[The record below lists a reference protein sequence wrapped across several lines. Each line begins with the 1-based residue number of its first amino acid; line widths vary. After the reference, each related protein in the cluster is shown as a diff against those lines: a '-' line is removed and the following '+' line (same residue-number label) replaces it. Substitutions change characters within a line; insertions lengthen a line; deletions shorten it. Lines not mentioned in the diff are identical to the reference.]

1 MSSPFAV
8 VESLLHEFYT
18 PTTPN
23 ARKREI
29 EVELL
34 AFKNQSESW
43 KTCLSAVSNATTF
56 EQNHFLWFFA
66 TSTLDHT
73 ITRRWMQL
81 GSSDRALLRE
91 TLWHTYANLAC
102 ASAKRQRDT
111 YAQLIA
117 LLGKRQFPDEDPNYL
132 AHCIALT
139 KTNFSLG
146 ICLLRTTSEEVVSSR
161 EDVST
166 DRKQYFHSCVSICL
180 PEVTDLL
187 TKYLLIAVCHIN
199 GKDIHSIP
207 STLMDYN
214 LITSLPNDNQLSN
227 SILEFLS
234 CVQHLVSWMNT
245 DLLSEYFF
253 MSILDLSQW
262 RSNRQDI
269 SLNGLSVLNELLY
282 LQKPLPFSNIL
293 MSGVNGLLDQYH
305 SSNKQHDEM
314 YTDKFRE
321 LLRLYAIK
329 YWPRMLDDL
338 EVLEAFLN
346 SLYCWT
352 IHRNGAYDFT
362 EKLEIW
368 TPIIK
373 GISAHNKLNRFYE
386 IVQLLVP
393 EIMRRTQFEYNKTEL
408 ELLDNEL
415 MEDNTQTEWQQ
426 YITQCIECIALIAEP
441 RSSEVF
447 ALVFSHWGRPYMYL
461 RSLENDVDC
470 GKTFDFLRKM
480 KSQSLPENLRDFT
493 TICQAVVRIIPLLEN
508 NNSELGN
515 EINYH
520 LNEFA
525 ENLWTVLK
533 FLISNKL
540 TVFDVDKS
548 IFQTDFDYLYAQ
560 VLMAIRSILPLSN
573 ILKAD
578 QKLVTIF
585 EALTNIF
592 QTNNL
597 LRGCTIIQMAASQL
611 LLCISSVI
619 RPKSLLE
626 FPAII
631 NIMQSGPR
639 LSHLP
644 SQVQANIY
652 ISIVSYLI
660 LPWKNVDERGQDYE
674 HRSIMLREYVDS
686 LARSFL
692 QLDLNTINSAIIAE
706 SKISSMSLNLLT
718 TFSLVIEYFKSSP
731 NTSKDL
737 LSTAFKPIIT
747 KALMIYNTFGQSSNI
762 IATTVADFSLS
773 VLHTL
778 QTQLGT
784 QFIKEMIN
792 LFITVNSRDQLSIST
807 AAVIEKILQMFQLI
821 VKHPGS
827 ASLTMI
833 PSILDFTFAYI
844 IPLLQQDDN
853 IKYSGDITSA
863 VYDLFDSILNYKWQ
877 YFYKFYVQ
885 PNGISSFQNAMNGSN
900 GAITST
906 TENLH
911 PEHFMAIM
919 NAYGQILIS
928 GNDPNIVRIVLNS
941 LQSVHDR
948 WRLYQRPLFKDNLLA
963 SFQSA
968 LISVLL
974 TGEGALHFD
983 LLANTLFNMSQVDNI
998 KMRES
1003 FAQAGLPINMKLIDE
1018 ICLTKDIP
1026 TFSQKLTQLIQDAH
1040 CVHLTQN

>member
-23 ARKREI
+23 ARKRQI
-29 EVELL
+29 GVELL

-166 DRKQYFHSCVSICL
+166 DRKQNFHSC
-180 PEVTDLL
+180 
-187 TKYLLIAVCHIN
+187 
-199 GKDIHSIP
+199 
-207 STLMDYN
+207 
-214 LITSLPNDNQLSN
+214 N
-227 SILEFLS
+227 SILELLS

-329 YWPRMLDDL
+329 YWPRMLGDL

-346 SLYCWT
+346 SLYSWT

-373 GISAHNKLNRFYE
+373 GISAQNKLNRFYE

-480 KSQSLPENLRDFT
+480 KSQSFPENLRDFT

-540 TVFDVDKS
+540 IVFDVDKYQYS
-548 IFQTDFDYLYAQ
+548 
-560 VLMAIRSILPLSN
+560 R
-573 ILKAD
+573 
-578 QKLVTIF
+578 
-585 EALTNIF
+585 
-592 QTNNL
+592 
-597 LRGCTIIQMAASQL
+597 
-611 LLCISSVI
+611 
-619 RPKSLLE
+619 
-626 FPAII
+626 
-631 NIMQSGPR
+631 
-639 LSHLP
+639 
-644 SQVQANIY
+644 
-652 ISIVSYLI
+652 LI
-660 LPWKNVDERGQDYE
+660 L
-674 HRSIMLREYVDS
+674 
-686 LARSFL
+686 
-692 QLDLNTINSAIIAE
+692 IIC
-706 SKISSMSLNLLT
+706 KFPFQIDKRK
-718 TFSLVIEYFKSSP
+718 Y
-731 NTSKDL
+731 
-737 LSTAFKPIIT
+737 
-747 KALMIYNTFGQSSNI
+747 
-762 IATTVADFSLS
+762 
-773 VLHTL
+773 
-778 QTQLGT
+778 
-784 QFIKEMIN
+784 
-792 LFITVNSRDQLSIST
+792 DQNKYRLK
-807 AAVIEKILQMFQLI
+807 KIL
-821 VKHPGS
+821 
-827 ASLTMI
+827 
-833 PSILDFTFAYI
+833 
-844 IPLLQQDDN
+844 
-853 IKYSGDITSA
+853 IK
-863 VYDLFDSILNYKWQ
+863 
-877 YFYKFYVQ
+877 
-885 PNGISSFQNAMNGSN
+885 
-900 GAITST
+900 
-906 TENLH
+906 
-911 PEHFMAIM
+911 
-919 NAYGQILIS
+919 
-928 GNDPNIVRIVLNS
+928 GN
-941 LQSVHDR
+941 
-948 WRLYQRPLFKDNLLA
+948 
-963 SFQSA
+963 
-968 LISVLL
+968 
-974 TGEGALHFD
+974 
-983 LLANTLFNMSQVDNI
+983 
-998 KMRES
+998 RE
-1003 FAQAGLPINMKLIDE
+1003 L
-1018 ICLTKDIP
+1018 
-1026 TFSQKLTQLIQDAH
+1026 
-1040 CVHLTQN
+1040 